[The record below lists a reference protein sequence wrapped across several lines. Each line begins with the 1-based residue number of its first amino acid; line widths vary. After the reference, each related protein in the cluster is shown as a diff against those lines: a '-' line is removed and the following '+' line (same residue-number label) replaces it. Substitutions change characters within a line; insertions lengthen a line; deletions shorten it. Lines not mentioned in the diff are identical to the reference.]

1 MEQPFDILMEHIRS
15 VGLEIARNRNEF
27 RDHGKS
33 YNAYLAA
40 QDEGRSMQTH
50 LDSLVQ
56 LIEPEAD
63 QSAEIQRHL
72 KAIRDGLSTQQS
84 HLDQLVES
92 VPPMAR
98 KPPTT
103 DELAE
108 KVFNIPE
115 LLEKILLYLSPADL
129 LRVQRV
135 SHLFFNATEGS
146 PKIQFKM
153 GLRPQENCHITF
165 PPALLEFHMFSFS
178 LEPYTCF
185 GNSRQTLQENEV
197 NIRAGFYGGEKNN
210 KMLKLGKRCRD
221 MLICQPPI
229 KTLNA
234 YTRCCHPTWSWR
246 GATDPVETITVE
258 GGFRMGDLIDVHER
272 ITAAHRLCPD
282 ADPPEHDDEGFVR
295 PRVSFETRVVTLD
308 DDPALLDRK
317 QHDKRTR
324 DEDNHYTSHAARMRP
339 YIAAKQS
346 GELFSRLCLKD
357 ESC

>member
-1 MEQPFDILMEHIRS
+1 MDQGFDIMMEYIRN

-27 RDHGKS
+27 NDHGKS
-33 YNAYLAA
+33 YAAYLGA
-40 QDEGRSMQTH
+40 QEERRSMHTH
-50 LDSLVQ
+50 LDSLIR
-56 LIEPEAD
+56 LIEPAVG
-63 QSAEIQRHL
+63 QSDEVQRHL
-72 KAIRDGLSTQQS
+72 KAIRDGLSSQQS
-84 HLDQLVES
+84 YLDQLVKS

-98 KPPTT
+98 KPPNANI
-103 DELAE
+103 LAE

-115 LLEKILLYLSPADL
+115 LLEKILLHLTPADL

-153 GLRPQENCHITF
+153 GLRPQENCHVTF

-178 LEPYTCF
+178 LEPYSCF
-185 GNSRQTLQENEV
+185 ANSRQALQENEV
-197 NIRAGFYGGEKNN
+197 NIRAGFFGGEKN
-210 KMLKLGKRCRD
+210 KMMKLGKRCRD

-246 GATDPVETITVE
+246 GATDPVETIMVE
-258 GGFRMGDLIDVHER
+258 GGFRMGDLIDAHER

-282 ADPPEHDDEGFVR
+282 ADPPEHDDEGFVK

-308 DDPALLDRK
+308 NDPALLERK

-324 DEDNHYTSHAARMRP
+324 DEDNHYTTHAARMRP
-339 YIAAKQS
+339 YIAAKQAGKS
-346 GELFSRLCLKD
+346 TGRRSLKWN
-357 ESC
+357 ETC